1 MPRSL
6 YGLYPDNAFLSREL
20 LLLWKVSFTCVD
32 EFFEKFSCKEIMGK
46 NAEKKLKKVHLETE
60 KEIVEAQPVEE
71 KVNKPNF
78 GKELKQSLIRENS
91 YISEVLGIVNF
102 PKRDDS
108 DDEGN

>member
-1 MPRSL
+1 MLRSL
-6 YGLYPDNAFLSREL
+6 YGLNPNNAFLSREL

-32 EFFEKFSCKEIMGK
+32 EFFEIMGK

-108 DDEGN
+108 DDEGNWLFN